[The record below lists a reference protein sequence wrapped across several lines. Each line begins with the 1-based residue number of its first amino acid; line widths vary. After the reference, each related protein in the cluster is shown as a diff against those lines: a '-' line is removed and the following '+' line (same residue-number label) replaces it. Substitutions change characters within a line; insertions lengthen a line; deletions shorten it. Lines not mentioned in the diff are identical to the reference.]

1 MKHWKTP
8 AIAGAI
14 LITTI
19 GIGLSGTAASAANG
33 IEGSTTTILDFTV
46 AGQVTVTVDT
56 TNLSEVPAWGAA
68 VVQAPNGALHRFGP
82 KLYAAGEDWD
92 YTTTLLG
99 YSCDDLSLTSAA
111 AFGFAEADDAEPSW
125 TSGQVA
131 YPDPRVTVLGCPV
144 ATTEPTPEPETPT
157 PSPTV
162 TPSEQAATPTP
173 TPTTPTTPTTPLAES
188 SPTATPA
195 PLANSVATPT
205 ATTAAVSASAAA
217 SEDPSALAATGTS
230 MWWVPFAAIAGLLAL
245 AVGGHA
251 VAVSRRRDR

>member
-1 MKHWKTP
+1 MKHWKNWKTP

-68 VVQAPNGALHRFGP
+68 VVQAPNGDLHRFGP

-131 YPDPRVTVLGCPV
+131 YPDPRVTVLGCP
-144 ATTEPTPEPETPT
+144 ATTEPTPDPET
-157 PSPTV
+157 PTV

-173 TPTTPTTPTTPLAES
+173 TTTPLAES

-205 ATTAAVSASAAA
+205 ATTAAVSATAAA
-217 SEDPSALAATGTS
+217 SEDASALAATGTS